1 MLIPG
6 LDRDAGTRSE
16 MGDNLTRKWIESPQT
31 DADLAESVDVGHCR
45 GAFSRR
51 QNEYCHVCKIP
62 ISVGLSHALAPTVQF
77 NLKCSHGWFGC
88 LKKGTHTPIG
98 SRTGGVLPRN
108 GEQVGYTKSID
119 CNLASAGELPLI
131 CSVMEIDVLCQ
142 VLPRKLKR
150 ETCFSCRDAKLA
162 ARKVALRFTEPDLR
176 NYRNGSCFHAT
187 NISPLSGYDYGKT
200 KKVKIIKDVLL

>member
-1 MLIPG
+1 
-6 LDRDAGTRSE
+6 

-31 DADLAESVDVGHCR
+31 DFYLPESVKIGHCR
-45 GAFSRR
+45 GAFGRR
-51 QNEYCHVCKIP
+51 QNEYRHVRKIP
-62 ISVGLSHALAPTVQF
+62 VSVGLSHALAPTVHF
-77 NLKCSHGWFGC
+77 DLKCPYSWFGR

-98 SRTGGVLPRN
+98 SRTAGVLPRN
-108 GEQVGYTKSID
+108 GKQVGYTKSID

-142 VLPRKLKR
+142 VLPRELKR

-176 NYRNGSCFHAT
+176 NYRNGLCFHAI
-187 NISPLSGYDYGKT
+187 NISPLQGYDYWKT
-200 KKVKIIKDVLL
+200 KKVIIIKDVLL